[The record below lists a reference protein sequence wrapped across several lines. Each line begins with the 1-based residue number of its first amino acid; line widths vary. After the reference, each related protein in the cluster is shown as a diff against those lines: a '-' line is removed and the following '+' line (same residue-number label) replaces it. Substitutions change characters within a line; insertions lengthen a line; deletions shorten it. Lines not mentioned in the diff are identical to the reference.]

1 MLLKDLV
8 KKAAEKN
15 DIKTLQVWVVNE
27 RGIVTEK
34 EFADEFVETHGDTE
48 VIDQAYAA
56 QRNVLYVRF
65 N

>member
-8 KKAAEKN
+8 KKVAEKN
-15 DIKTLQVWVVNE
+15 DIKTLQVWVFNE

-34 EFADEFVETHGDTE
+34 EVADELVETHGDME
-48 VIDQAYAA
+48 VIDQAYTAH
-56 QRNVLYVRF
+56 RNVLYVRF